1 MKKFPNAF
9 ALMLGILILA
19 WGLTFIIPKGTYQR
33 VSDQET
39 GRTMVTPGSYKE
51 IQGESLDIMDLL
63 LAIPEGFSTEA
74 ELLVLILLLGGC
86 FYIIEKTGALG
97 LGLQWIVDRLEGRQG
112 IALIFTTL
120 VFATGGATIGMQEEF
135 IALTPVLILFCRS
148 MGYNAFVAI
157 GLSYGAAV
165 VGAAFSPMNPFA
177 VVIAQQEA
185 ELPLLSGLGF
195 RVAFLVAA
203 LLLYIGFLW
212 SYAKRN
218 PVEVKP
224 MPGSGETLTLRTGLI
239 LSLVA
244 LTFGVVTYGLL
255 FLGWGFN
262 EISAGFFLLGIVA
275 GLLARFGINR
285 TCLIYVDGMKEM
297 TFAVVIIGLAS
308 GIPLLLSKGQVLDTV
323 INTIFNPMEGLSPSL
338 SALGMMGSQAVL
350 HFPIMSYSA
359 QAVLTMPVL
368 IPLADLVGVSRQV
381 CVLAYQYGAVN
392 MDLLVPTNGALMAIL
407 AIAEIPYNRWF
418 RFVVKPLLLIFA
430 LAAAAVVTGVLT
442 GF

>member
-1 MKKFPNAF
+1 
-9 ALMLGILILA
+9 
-19 WGLTFIIPKGTYQR
+19 
-33 VSDQET
+33 
-39 GRTMVTPGSYKE
+39 
-51 IQGESLDIMDLL
+51 
-63 LAIPEGFSTEA
+63 
-74 ELLVLILLLGGC
+74 
-86 FYIIEKTGALG
+86 
-97 LGLQWIVDRLEGRQG
+97 
-112 IALIFTTL
+112 
-120 VFATGGATIGMQEEF
+120 
-135 IALTPVLILFCRS
+135 
-148 MGYNAFVAI
+148 
-157 GLSYGAAV
+157 
-165 VGAAFSPMNPFA
+165 
-177 VVIAQQEA
+177 
-185 ELPLLSGLGF
+185 
-195 RVAFLVAA
+195 
-203 LLLYIGFLW
+203 
-212 SYAKRN
+212 
-218 PVEVKP
+218 
-224 MPGSGETLTLRTGLI
+224 
-239 LSLVA
+239 
-244 LTFGVVTYGLL
+244 
-255 FLGWGFN
+255 
-262 EISAGFFLLGIVA
+262 VA

>member
-97 LGLQWIVDRLEGRQG
+97 LGLQWIVDLLEGRQG

-195 RVAFLVAA
+195 RLAFLVAA
-203 LLLYIGFLW
+203 LLLYIGFVW

-218 PVEVKP
+218 PVEAKP
-224 MPGSGETLTLRTGLI
+224 MPGSGDTLTLRTGLI
-239 LSLVA
+239 LALVA
-244 LTFGVVTYGLL
+244 LTFGVVPYGLL

-308 GIPLLLSKGQVLDTV
+308 GIPLLLNKGQVLDTV
-323 INTIFNPMEGLSPSL
+323 INTIFNPMEGLSPSF
-338 SALGMMGSQAVL
+338 SALGMMVSQALL